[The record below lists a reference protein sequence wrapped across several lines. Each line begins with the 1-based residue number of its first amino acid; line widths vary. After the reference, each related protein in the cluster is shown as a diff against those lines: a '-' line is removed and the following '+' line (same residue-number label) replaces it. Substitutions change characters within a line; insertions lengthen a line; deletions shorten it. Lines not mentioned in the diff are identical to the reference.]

1 MSNIDYII
9 NLCHDIHAQGKKP
22 SVALVRNQSTKPIAI
37 PEVIKA
43 LQHWKSNPKQ
53 AKKVL
58 IEPEIIATST
68 LSLEQRV
75 ETLEAQLKL
84 VMQELTV
91 LRKQTPG
98 EF

>member
-22 SVALVRNQSTKPIAI
+22 SVALVRNQATKPITI

-53 AKKVL
+53 AKKM
-58 IEPEIIATST
+58 ITEPEATPPAHT
-68 LSLEQRV
+68 KLEKRVAALEIKLSQ
-75 ETLEAQLKL
+75 
-84 VMQELTV
+84 VMQELEN
-91 LRKQTPG
+91 LRNNKDK
-98 EF
+98 